1 MNDVFTQQFL
11 SRASIVA
18 AIVFAYCAWMV
29 YSLNRDARPNRVAVV
44 FNVLFAAWA
53 GAASFWY
60 GADDPERAL
69 ELYRAFS
76 WTWALFP
83 PLILH
88 FSLSVTDNPI
98 LAGRFGRPL
107 LIALYAPGA
116 ALCFLTPIYVIAE
129 PVYRGGYWM
138 LAVNANAA
146 YAFFVCHYLAMVV
159 ASGWIIFAARRKAA
173 DRRTAK
179 RLSVL
184 GRSYVASSVLGFTT
198 DTAFLMLGV
207 DFPNMAILWILI
219 LSLGMIYSMKR
230 YGLLSILPP
239 GEAVSV
245 LESLGEFVIYVDEG
259 ARLVWANPSAIAAI
273 GATGLNGARGM
284 RCDEFLRGDV
294 ERWLKDP
301 SVYRLEPRGVSATL
315 GPDSIPVS
323 LWVHPV
329 GESGSEG
336 SVLTAVDLRAEFA
349 NARTKRRLADADRLL
364 DEFIAR
370 SLDGIV
376 LTDADGLIV
385 RWNYPMVAMTGIE
398 AEEALGS
405 HYWDVLTMVQP
416 ESGVEPAR
424 MRRAIRAMLA
434 MRDPAR
440 QRRVLET
447 VIWRR
452 DGSRRIVQNDLF
464 PIPLADGTI
473 LAIIARDV
481 TDERRLAEENIE
493 RIRKLDHAQKMEA
506 VGTLSGGIAH
516 DFNNTLAGI
525 VGAASLIRQGIE
537 SGSVTTAAD
546 VERELELIERA
557 SKRAAS
563 SVRRLLTLTRKRSP
577 ESLVFR
583 LDEALGRVEE
593 FASRSMDQSVSLNLR
608 RGMPEAWVR
617 GDAGQLEQLFLNLIV
632 NAEHAVTIMRPREQ
646 RRGGN
651 IDIALYRFVPD
662 RDFLLANPNVAETEY
677 WALSVKDDGVGVP
690 RHIQRRIF
698 DPFYTTKPSEASS
711 GLGLAMV
718 HAIATQH
725 GGFVDLRSEPGEGAE
740 FVVYLPVAPACGDAC
755 PDDAAPRR
763 GTGAVLIVDD
773 DDIPRETAMSLLG
786 ALGYGAVVASSG
798 EEAYRLFEERPSAW
812 KAALLDLRLGD
823 CSGDE
828 LAGRM
833 RKLRPDLPVVIASG
847 FHEDAADDSDWSGY
861 AGEGGA
867 AFAML
872 RKPYTMGEL
881 SRAIAEAGA

>member
-1 MNDVFTQQFL
+1 MIDVFAQQCL
-11 SRASIVA
+11 SRLSIVA
-18 AIVFAYCAWMV
+18 ALVFAYCAWMV
-29 YSLNRDARPNRVAVV
+29 YSLNREAKPNRIAVV

-53 GAASFWY
+53 AAASFWY
-60 GADDPERAL
+60 GADDPSEAL
-69 ELYRAFS
+69 ALYRAFS
-76 WTWALFP
+76 WTWSLFP

-88 FSLSVTDNPI
+88 FSLSVTGNPV
-98 LAGRFGRPL
+98 LDGRFRRPFQV
-107 LIALYAPGA
+107 ALYAPGA
-116 ALCFLTPIYVIAE
+116 LLCFLTPAYVVTE

-138 LAVNANAA
+138 LAVDTNAA
-146 YAFFVCHYLAMVV
+146 YAFFVIHYLAMVV
-159 ASGWIIFAARRKAA
+159 ASGWIIFAARRRAE

-179 RLSVL
+179 RLTVL
-184 GRSYVASSVLGFTT
+184 GRSYVAASVLGFTT

-239 GEAVSV
+239 DEAVSV
-245 LESLGEFVIYVDEG
+245 LESLGEFVLYVDEG

-273 GATGLNGARGM
+273 GATGLNRARGM
-284 RCDEFLRGDV
+284 RCREFLRGDV
-294 ERWLKDP
+294 ERWLADP
-301 SVYRLEPRGVSATL
+301 AAFRLEPRGVSATL

-323 LWVHPV
+323 LWIHPV
-329 GESGSEG
+329 GEAGSEG
-336 SVLTAVDLRAEFA
+336 AVLTAVDLRAEFA

-405 HYWDVLTMVQP
+405 HYWDTLTMVQP
-416 ESGVEPAR
+416 ESGFEPAR

-440 QRRVLET
+440 HRQVLET

-537 SGSVTTAAD
+537 SGAVTTAAD
-546 VERELELIERA
+546 IERELELIERA

-563 SVRRLLTLTRKRSP
+563 SVRRLMTLTRKRSP

-583 LDEALGRVEE
+583 LDEALRRVEE
-593 FASRSMDQSVSLNLR
+593 FAARSMDPSVSLSLR
-608 RGMPEAWVR
+608 HGMPEAWVR
-617 GDAGQLEQLFLNLIV
+617 GDSGQLEQLFLNLIV

-646 RRGGN
+646 RRGGSVV
-651 IDIALYRFVPD
+651 ISLYRFAPD
-662 RDFLLANPNVAETEY
+662 RDFLIANPNVAEAEY

-698 DPFYTTKPSEASS
+698 DPFYTTKPNESSS

-740 FVVYLPVAPACGDAC
+740 FIVYLPVAQACGDAC
-755 PDDAAPRR
+755 QEAVEPHR

-786 ALGYGAVVASSG
+786 ALGYGAVAASSG
-798 EEAYRLFEERPSAW
+798 DEARRLFEDRPAEW

-828 LAGRM
+828 LAGRL
-833 RKLRPDLPVVIASG
+833 RELRPDLPIVIASG
-847 FHEDAADDSDWSGY
+847 LHEDSGGDAESGEAAIV
-861 AGEGGA
+861 GA
-867 AFAML
+867 AYAL
-872 RKPYTMGEL
+872 LHKPYTMGEL
-881 SRAIAEAGA
+881 ARAMAEAGA